1 MLHFMVENRGWML
14 GASILGMIGACAPV
28 AEKDVLGANEPPA
41 NIELDV
47 SRIVNVNQAPPALAP
62 KPEANE
68 APGIDSE
75 WADTD
80 IISARTDNMAFR
92 ADGAAERFNRYIN
105 QILEN
110 RGFALETETLSAAEA
125 NAGARS
131 EWWDDGI
138 YVQMKGQAQPIA
150 MSLQDVVHRSLTD
163 SNQIKAFGLLPAIRA
178 TAVREAHGR
187 YTPEAFAEVQLRR
200 QNDPAS
206 SPALTAG
213 ADRILAREGTAEFGV
228 RGRIRTGAEY
238 TIAQRFSAID
248 TNQTDFIPGKQANSR
263 TTLTLVQP
271 LLRGSGTTFNDSAT
285 RIAEIDTKISQYEL
299 VRQLE
304 NHILEVERAYWN
316 LYVTRANLL
325 LTRHLAEHGRRLS
338 GQAYSRGDIDG
349 DPTLSIRANAAYRK
363 WESDVV
369 RAEAGVKNA
378 QFRLAALTDSPELRR
393 TNLEFVTM
401 TPPVAVSPQI
411 AREDVIAEVTS
422 RRPELQ
428 QAFLQ
433 YKAAVIREGAAAND
447 DLPELDLVLEAALS
461 GDEDGTDFGGALGD
475 SQLGGFVG
483 VRLSVPLGYDER
495 AARYERRRLETI
507 QQRHQSRSALSTVL
521 LEVEI
526 SASEYAVAARDL
538 EQQRRARKAA
548 QRELSSLRV
557 VWQDGSG
564 GGVRATALSAL
575 IDAHERAA
583 LLEMSV
589 AQSRATLA
597 IAAANFNRSRGVL
610 LDRWNVEIGPTPG
623 VREDVNYRP
632 YVVQ

>member
-1 MLHFMVENRGWML
+1 MKGLAVL
-14 GASILGMIGACAPV
+14 ALLSACAPS
-28 AEKDVLGANEPPA
+28 AEKDILGDVAPA
-41 NIELDV
+41 QNVVLDV
-47 SRIVNVNQAPPALAP
+47 SAIVNANGAPPTVAP
-62 KPEANE
+62 KPEADD
-68 APGIDSE
+68 APEIDDA
-75 WADTD
+75 WAAQD
-80 IISARTDNMAFR
+80 IVTARTDNMVFR
-92 ADGAAERFNRYIN
+92 AEGAAARFNNYIN

-131 EWWDDGI
+131 EWWDDDI
-138 YVQMKGQAQPIA
+138 YVPMKGTSQPIA

-178 TAVREAHGR
+178 TAVREAEGR
-187 YTPEAFAEVQLRR
+187 YTPEAFAEVQARR

-213 ADRILAREGTAEFGV
+213 ADRILAKEGTVEFGV

-238 TIAQRFSAID
+238 TIAQRFTAID
-248 TNQTDFIPGKQANSR
+248 TNQTDFIPGEQANSR

-285 RIAEIDTKISQYEL
+285 RIAQIDTKISQYEL

-325 LTRHLAEHGRRLS
+325 LTRHLASHGRQLS
-338 GQAYSRGDIDG
+338 GQAYARNEIDG

-369 RAEAGVKNA
+369 RAEAAVKNA

-393 TNLEFVTM
+393 GDLEFVTM
-401 TPPVAVSPQI
+401 TAPVAVSPQI
-411 AREDVIAEVTS
+411 GREDVIAEVTS

-447 DLPELDLVLEAALS
+447 NLPELDLVLEAALS
-461 GDEDGTDFGGALGD
+461 GDDTGTRLGGALGD
-475 SQLGGFVG
+475 SQLGGFIG

-557 VWQDGSG
+557 VWEDGSG
-564 GGVRATALSAL
+564 VGVRAAALSAL

-589 AQSRATLA
+589 AQARATLA

-610 LDRWNVEIGPTPG
+610 LDRWNVVVGPTEG
-623 VREDVNYRP
+623 VREELNYRP
-632 YVVQ
+632 YVVE